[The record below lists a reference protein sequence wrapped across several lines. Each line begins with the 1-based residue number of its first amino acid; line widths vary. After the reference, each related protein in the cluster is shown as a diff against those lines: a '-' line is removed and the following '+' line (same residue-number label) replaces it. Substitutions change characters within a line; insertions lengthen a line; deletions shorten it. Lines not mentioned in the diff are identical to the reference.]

1 MEIKIPTFNQ
11 TKKED
16 QPWLLS
22 YSDMVT
28 LLLAFF
34 VLFFSISQIDQVK
47 FEMIM
52 EYFSKSLPAQAGETM
67 PLHQLEKKFKELVE
81 QHNLQQS
88 VDVALTPEGLLV
100 NFQDNILF
108 DSGKA
113 DLKENS
119 LPVLIALADILK
131 APGVMERRIQVEGHT
146 DSVPLVKNSPY
157 PSNWELSTARSS
169 SVIRNLLEN
178 GIGAQRFVAVGYAD
192 TRLKVEETPDNRGL
206 MINRRV
212 SLLIK

>member
-1 MEIKIPTFNQ
+1 MEIKLTTNR
-11 TKKED
+11 TKSDD

-34 VLFFSISQIDQVK
+34 VLFFSISQVDQVK

-52 EYFSKSLPAQAGETM
+52 EYFSKSETM

-88 VDVALTPEGLLV
+88 VEVSLTPDGLLV

-119 LPVLIALADILK
+119 FPVLVALADILK
-131 APGVMERRIQVEGHT
+131 APDVMERRIQVEGHT
-146 DSVPLVKNSPY
+146 DSVPLAKNSSY

-178 GIGAQRFVAVGYAD
+178 GIAARRFMAVGYAD
-192 TRLKVEETPDNRGL
+192 TRLKVEETPEQRGL
-206 MINRRV
+206 MANRRV